1 VRVRSV
7 VSPSLNLSLQGRE
20 VYHKDIRIA
29 PSEGMVTGLA
39 TGTRVVLILE
49 YDGTNYHGSQYQTNA
64 PTVQG
69 EIEKA
74 LHKLTGEKIRVK
86 MASRTD
92 AGVHAAGQVAGFRT
106 ESGLPLNAFIDGL
119 NHYLPG
125 DIAVKEASLADHDF
139 DVRRR
144 AIRRTYKYYILNSA
158 TRSPIRQGFSC
169 RVTGE
174 LDIGAMQRACR
185 ALVGRHDLASFVSSA
200 GTARKRRT
208 VRDVYKAEI
217 TQDGDMIVLEMV
229 ANSFLPHQVRN
240 TVGSLIRV
248 GQGKMT
254 VEEFFSMVAAET
266 PGLAGPTAPADGLCL
281 VRVDYPG
288 PFEGDAR

>member
-1 VRVRSV
+1 M
-7 VSPSLNLSLQGRE
+7 
-20 VYHKDIRIA
+20 A
-29 PSEGMVTGLA
+29 TGLA
-39 TGTRVVLILE
+39 TGTRVVLLIE
-49 YDGTNYHGSQYQTNA
+49 YNGANYHGSQYQTNA

-74 LHKLTGEKIRVK
+74 LQKLTGEKIRVK

-92 AGVHAAGQVAGFRT
+92 AGVHAAGQVVGFRT
-106 ESGLPLNAFIDGL
+106 DSALPLNVFIEGL
-119 NHYLPG
+119 NHFLPL
-125 DIAVKEASLADHDF
+125 DIAVKEASRADDNF

-169 RVTGE
+169 RVN
-174 LDIGAMQRACR
+174 GALNIEAMRQACR
-185 ALVGRHDLASFVSSA
+185 ALIGRHDFASFVSSTE
-200 GTARKRRT
+200 TARLKVT
-208 VRDVYKAEI
+208 VREVYKAEI
-217 TQDGDMIVLEMV
+217 TQDGDMIVLEM
-229 ANSFLPHQVRN
+229 AASSFLPHQVRN
-240 TVGSLIRV
+240 TVGSLIKL

-254 VEEFFSMVAAET
+254 VDEFYSIVAAKT

-281 VRVDYPG
+281 MRVDYPG